1 MAVTPDTIP
10 PIGTAPSWPALAG
23 VTDKNAYLAQ
33 VEAADTRQ
41 QPYTDEQNAAIN
53 AINAVA
59 GQTEA
64 NAEIAET
71 KAGEAEVSASESGGF
86 RNETLYFRDESE
98 QFKDQAEA
106 AVASL
111 PEGTIDDLLVATD
124 KAWSSQKIS
133 DELESKTT
141 FDYVESFPP
150 SVDTNPAKDNPLWLD
165 TSTGEIFVCVDST
178 TDVNVWAGQ
187 YGTVIAYFDDGSAID
202 GLTYAAM
209 VSAGKYDATTDT
221 GYFGEV
227 SSATLMTGDALAS
240 DIGLTAGTSQHSSEG
255 WLKFYVGASADCN
268 YYKRLGLMPKPY
280 VIYAAKKPYRH
291 TVSWDDIYARGAVYG
306 SNDTGV
312 TPTGTPTLQD
322 ASVTKSGKTLSVRLM
337 TGVDTDPMDF
347 YSKGCAANVAG
358 RSEWNQLFYRIHTD
372 IPTCPAADNQDG
384 GPQVGANWANFTN
397 SDVIVGSG
405 DGRYTWTQETY
416 SSSPPYR
423 ATRGGPR
430 VSNLNYST
438 SSNASSSRGWRPVLV
453 LVS

>member
-10 PIGTAPSWPALAG
+10 PIGAAPDWPVLAG
-23 VTDKNAYLAQ
+23 VTDKNTYLAQ

-41 QPYTDEQNAAIN
+41 QPYTDEQNTAIT

-59 GQTEA
+59 GQTQA
-64 NAEIAET
+64 NAGIAET
-71 KAGEAEVSASESGGF
+71 KAGEAESSAGESEGF
-86 RNETLYFRDESE
+86 RDEAEGFRDESE

-165 TSTGEIFVCVDST
+165 TSTGEIFVCVDNT
-178 TDVNVWAGQ
+178 TGANVWAGQ

-209 VSAGKYDATTDT
+209 VSAGNYDATTDT

-227 SSATLMTGDALAS
+227 SSTTLMTGDALAS

-255 WLKFYVGASADCN
+255 WLKFYVGANADCN
-268 YYKRLGLMPKPY
+268 YYKRLNSFAKPY
-280 VIYAAKKPYRH
+280 VVYIAKKPYRH
-291 TVSWDDIYARGAVYG
+291 TVSWNDIYARGAVYG
-306 SNDTGV
+306 SDDTGV

-347 YSKGCAANVAG
+347 YNKGCTANVAG
-358 RSEWNQLFYRIHTD
+358 KSEWNQLFYRIHTD
-372 IPTCPAADNQDG
+372 IPTCPAADNYDG
-384 GPQVGANWANFTN
+384 GLQVGANWASFTN

-405 DGRYTWTQETY
+405 DGRYTWTQETN
-416 SSSPPYR
+416 SSSPTSR
-423 ATRGGPR
+423 ANRGGTR
-430 VSNLNYST
+430 VSFLPNYT
-438 SSNASSSRGWRPVLV
+438 SYNASLSSGWRPVLV